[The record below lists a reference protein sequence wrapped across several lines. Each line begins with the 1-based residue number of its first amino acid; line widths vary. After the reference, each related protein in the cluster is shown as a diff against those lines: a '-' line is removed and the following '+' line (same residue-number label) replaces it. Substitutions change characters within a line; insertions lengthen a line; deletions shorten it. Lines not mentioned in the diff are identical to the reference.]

1 MKFLIAIGSKE
12 FSEPTLR
19 IGMRVAKA
27 FKASVTICYVGPKVS
42 AFSSNIVRL
51 AQENLE
57 RWEMERLGVDVL
69 EWAFNFLAD
78 REYISTNV
86 IETGFQKNTLVQT
99 GSSRSELL
107 LQGTICKNVR
117 LILRNGDI
125 IDQLRDEV
133 AENKYD
139 VTIIGG
145 SQKRRMAHDL
155 VQFIDSSIFVVNKFD
170 YSMRYGLLIP
180 VNDSK
185 STPKAVKYAVRVAQ
199 AFDISVDLVTV
210 SRKERFGEAYKKASD
225 RSAKMMRRMGIE
237 CRQHFKVGEI
247 EEVIKEMAGND
258 HIVVMGRST
267 KNPLKKFLFGSKQIR
282 VMTNA
287 QFPILIVK

>member
-12 FSEPTLR
+12 YSEPTLR

-42 AFSSNIVRL
+42 AFSSNVVRL

-57 RWEMERLGVDVL
+57 RWEMELPGVDVL
-69 EWAFNFLAD
+69 EWAFNFLAA
-78 REYISTNV
+78 REYITPNI
-86 IETGFQKNTLVQT
+86 IETGFQKNMLIQSS
-99 GSSRSELL
+99 GSRSELL
-107 LQGTICKNVR
+107 LQGTMCKDVR
-117 LILRNGDI
+117 LILRSGDI
-125 IDQLRDEV
+125 IDELRDEV
-133 AENKYD
+133 AQNKYD

-170 YSMRYGLLIP
+170 YAMRYGLLVP

-199 AFDISVDLVTV
+199 AFDIPVDLVTA
-210 SRKERFGEAYKKASD
+210 SRKEEFGESYKNASD
-225 RSAKMMRRMGIE
+225 RAATMMRRSGIE
-237 CRQHFKVGEI
+237 HRQHFKVGEAD
-247 EEVIKEMAGND
+247 EVIKKMAGDD
-258 HIVVMGRST
+258 HIVVMGSST
-267 KNPLKKFLFGSKQIR
+267 KNPVKKFFFGSKQIR
-282 VMTNA
+282 VMTDA
-287 QFPILIVK
+287 PFPILIVK